1 MPRPPKCRRVA
12 FIPGITYFQPA
23 GIPLEQVEE
32 VVLAL
37 EELEA
42 IRLKDLEGLEQEDCA
57 ARMHVSRPT
66 FARILNAARAK
77 VAEALVSGKAIKV
90 EGGCYQLVGR
100 ICCPQCGR
108 RWEPEEDSLEF
119 CPHCGNRGSIRGAGA
134 PRRCRRRHGWQ
145 EGEDTS

>member
-23 GIPLEQVEE
+23 GIPQGQMEE

-77 VAEALVSGKAIKV
+77 VAEALINGKAIRV
-90 EGGCYQLVGR
+90 EGGCYQLVGKV
-100 ICCPQCGR
+100 CCPQCGR
-108 RWEPEEDSLEF
+108 RWEQENGLEF
-119 CPHCGNRGSIRGAGA
+119 CPHCGSRGSVKEAET

-145 EGEDTS
+145 GSEEI